1 MTTSADMI
9 ATPAAAHRAETPHV
23 VIVGAG
29 FAGLAA
35 AKALADRHRQAP
47 EVDVTLLDRHDYHV
61 FTPFLYQVATALL
74 EPTGAAQPIRALI
87 RGLRNVEFRLTE
99 VSGVNFSLQQVGS
112 DRGPISYDYLI
123 LAAGAVNDFFNN
135 ADIAARSFGLKDL
148 GGAQGLKNQ
157 ILSCFEAASC
167 TTDPRERARQLTF
180 AVVGGGPTGVEFSAA
195 LSVLVAQMVGRD
207 FRTISSQ
214 ECTIFLIEGSSSPL
228 TSFAPDLQDKACR
241 ALRARGVRIE
251 SNALVL
257 DVDEQG
263 LVLKDGRYI
272 AAATVVWAAG
282 VRANPLA
289 GCFPAAGSHGR
300 VIVGPTLQVERHP
313 EVFVVGD
320 TAEIPGRQGA
330 LPMLSPVAI
339 QSGRHAAR
347 SVLAL
352 SQGGVATTFR
362 YRDLGT
368 MAVLGR
374 GDAVAQIG
382 KVHLSGLPGWLA
394 WLGVHIARTSGL
406 QVKATVALSWV
417 SGFVFADRP
426 VRLIT
431 GPTPRQ
437 AAGSQITRPG
447 AEPANASVPAPP
459 MRADLPSVN
468 VANADR
474 WGRVAALAWWSQD
487 YPGRR
492 PKPEMETGSEIRRKR
507 RLRWRHKLTGDKSST
522 ED

>member
-1 MTTSADMI
+1 MTTSGDLT
-9 ATPAAAHRAETPHV
+9 ATPAAARRAETSRV

-35 AKALADRHRQAP
+35 AKALADRHGQSSG
-47 EVDVTLLDRHDYHV
+47 VHVTLVDRHDYHV

-99 VSGVNFSLQQVGS
+99 VSGVNFSLQQVES
-112 DRGPISYDYLI
+112 DRGPIGYDYLI
-123 LAAGAVNDFFNN
+123 LAAGAVTDFFHNP
-135 ADIAARSFGLKDL
+135 DVAAHSFGLKDL
-148 GGAQGLKNQ
+148 GAAQGLKNQ
-157 ILSCFEAASC
+157 ILSCFEAASW

-195 LSVLVAQMVGRD
+195 LSLLVAQMVGRD
-207 FRTISSQ
+207 FRTISSH
-214 ECTIFLIEGSSSPL
+214 ECTIFLIEGSTSPL

-241 ALRARGVRIE
+241 ALRTRGIRIE
-251 SNALVL
+251 SDALVVH
-257 DVDEQG
+257 VDEHG
-263 LVLKDGRYI
+263 LVLKGGRRI

-300 VIVGPTLQVERHP
+300 VIVGPTLQVERNP

-320 TAEIPGRQGA
+320 TAEIPGRQGT

-352 SQGGVATTFR
+352 SQGRLATTFR
-362 YRDLGT
+362 YHDLGT

-382 KVHLSGLPGWLA
+382 GVHLSGLPGWLA

-426 VRLIT
+426 IRLIT
-431 GPTPRQ
+431 GPTLPQ
-437 AAGSQITRPG
+437 AAVPEIHRPVV
-447 AEPANASVPAPP
+447 EPVNPSVPAPP
-459 MRADLPSVN
+459 RRADLPSVN

-492 PKPEMETGSEIRRKR
+492 AKPEKKTVSEIRRN
-507 RLRWRHKLTGDKSST
+507 RLIRWRHKLTGDKAST